1 MSPPTLP
8 DGEPP
13 VCLILGGTTTVGRAL
28 ANYLLRGDN
37 PKATVLSAARDDLAM
52 SPGWNCQYI
61 QINLGNTARHDEIF
75 TPPTEWQ
82 GVKRD
87 WKRFDYVFDFS
98 GETGFDKAE
107 LLQISNTYQTALSLA
122 TSAANL
128 PDEQKPLAWVRLH
141 QPFYEMKS
149 SSSSHGHTEADKLK
163 PDGNRGRWWHEA
175 LRGIAAIP
183 GLNTGIIRCAAWY
196 GPGTWDFEV
205 VPRLVAGHVYKYLS
219 CTSELSGRYQAN
231 DSGDLRINTVHA
243 QDISQAM
250 HLMGLWLA
258 QNPREVV
265 LKEAG
270 VELEF
275 PFSPQPE
282 GKSTFNS
289 IFHGKDKKNKRPSSL
304 TDTWKTIPT
313 VLPEGERPRI
323 PLFNVTDD
331 SDSTQES
338 LGKLIA
344 QLWDIKIGFLNSTV
358 VSLVE
363 KFSKV
368 DFNEMIEDVNEKHVE
383 AWSQML
389 LNCDPPIHST
399 PLSPYL
405 DPHSFRRVRL
415 SARGSFLE

>member
-1 MSPPTLP
+1 M
-8 DGEPP
+8 
-13 VCLILGGTTTVGRAL
+13 
-28 ANYLLRGDN
+28 
-37 PKATVLSAARDDLAM
+37 
-52 SPGWNCQYI
+52 
-61 QINLGNTARHDEIF
+61 
-75 TPPTEWQ
+75 
-82 GVKRD
+82 
-87 WKRFDYVFDFS
+87 
-98 GETGFDKAE
+98 
-107 LLQISNTYQTALSLA
+107 
-122 TSAANL
+122 
-128 PDEQKPLAWVRLH
+128 
-141 QPFYEMKS
+141 
-149 SSSSHGHTEADKLK
+149 
-163 PDGNRGRWWHEA
+163 
-175 LRGIAAIP
+175 
-183 GLNTGIIRCAAWY
+183 
-196 GPGTWDFEV
+196 
-205 VPRLVAGHVYKYLS
+205 
-219 CTSELSGRYQAN
+219 
-231 DSGDLRINTVHA
+231 HA
-243 QDISQAM
+243 QDISQALY
-250 HLMGLWLA
+250 LMGLWLA
-258 QNPREVV
+258 QNPRDVV

-275 PFSPQPE
+275 PFSPAPE

-338 LGKLIA
+338 LAKLIA

-405 DPHSFRRVRL
+405 DPHSFRSEYQCRSRKSPVSAARCLGVSPWDVHPEDHAEHVCQRLDPCGTIASLSHEAIGPLPPARRSKTAMPYTLKARTILAAAEFPVRSPDVGEL
-415 SARGSFLE
+415 SRL

>member
-1 MSPPTLP
+1 M
-8 DGEPP
+8 
-13 VCLILGGTTTVGRAL
+13 
-28 ANYLLRGDN
+28 
-37 PKATVLSAARDDLAM
+37 
-52 SPGWNCQYI
+52 
-61 QINLGNTARHDEIF
+61 
-75 TPPTEWQ
+75 
-82 GVKRD
+82 
-87 WKRFDYVFDFS
+87 
-98 GETGFDKAE
+98 
-107 LLQISNTYQTALSLA
+107 
-122 TSAANL
+122 
-128 PDEQKPLAWVRLH
+128 RL
-141 QPFYEMKS
+141 
-149 SSSSHGHTEADKLK
+149 T
-163 PDGNRGRWWHEA
+163 R
-175 LRGIAAIP
+175 
-183 GLNTGIIRCAAWY
+183 
-196 GPGTWDFEV
+196 
-205 VPRLVAGHVYKYLS
+205 
-219 CTSELSGRYQAN
+219 
-231 DSGDLRINTVHA
+231 SGDLRINTVHA

-265 LKEAG
+265 LQEAG
-270 VELEF
+270 VELDF
-275 PFSPQPE
+275 PFSPAPE

-338 LGKLIA
+338 LAKLIA

-405 DPHSFRRVRL
+405 DPHSFRSEYHVDHNKSPIRVWT
-415 SARGSFLE
+415 